1 VAVGAGRIRLIPTDE
16 RRSLMLTVTELELLA
31 VSTFTA
37 AFRHASAAWISFERL
52 FRRVRL
58 GSGAE
63 GWGVAATASPVQVS
77 SSRGPQSSAWY
88 GVVLFT
94 GANSW
99 KR

>member
-1 VAVGAGRIRLIPTDE
+1 
-16 RRSLMLTVTELELLA
+16 MLTVTELELLA

-37 AFRHASAAWISFERL
+37 AFRHASAAWITFERL
-52 FRRVRL
+52 YRRVRL

-63 GWGVAATASPVQVS
+63 GGESLPRQSPVQVS

-88 GVVLFT
+88 SVVLFT